1 MTERLRFA
9 APKHAPAGLW
19 RRVPPM
25 VFAPIL
31 SLLALALAWRWA
43 AETFHL
49 PLALPGFLDGLAVAP
64 FLFAA
69 LAYLVK
75 VARRPGV
82 IIDECAA
89 LPGRVGLGA
98 AALSLY
104 LCAGVLAPHALWLG
118 RAVLVLGLA
127 AQIGLIWP
135 GLRQIGA
142 TAEGI
147 NAIGPDWQFAPSG
160 LLVAAA
166 VAPMLGWA
174 GLGRVLIY
182 PGALLAL
189 AIAAISLWQLR
200 RHRVPAV
207 LLPLLALHLMP
218 AAAYGIAALQLG
230 GPLLVPAYG
239 LVLAGLLLLPFLAIR
254 AGTGLFLS
262 VITIPLALSA
272 AFFVRLALAFPGWW
286 WFALLAAFLL
296 VVATFLCIP
305 MAFLILRDW
314 ARGRLAVRSNAAIA

>member
-1 MTERLRFA
+1 MNDRLRFA

-25 VFAPIL
+25 IFAPIL
-31 SLLALALAWRWA
+31 SLLALALAWRWG
-43 AETFHL
+43 AEAFHL
-49 PLALPGFLDGLAVAP
+49 PLALPGFLDGLAVAL

-75 VARRPGV
+75 IARRPGV
-82 IIDECAA
+82 IFDECAT

-98 AALSLY
+98 AALSVY
-104 LCAGVLAPHALWLG
+104 LCGGVLAGHAPGVG
-118 RAVLVLGLA
+118 RAFLVLGIA

-135 GLRQIGA
+135 WLRQFR
-142 TAEGI
+142 AEG
-147 NAIGPDWQFAPSG
+147 AGLAGIGPDWQFGPAG
-160 LLVAAA
+160 LPLASA

-189 AIAAISLWQLR
+189 AIAAISLRQLR
-200 RHRVPAV
+200 RRRVPAV

-218 AAAYGIAALQLG
+218 AAAYGIAALQLA

-239 LVLAGLLLLPFLAIR
+239 LTLAGLLLLPWLAIR
-254 AGTGLFLS
+254 AGTGLFLT

-272 AFFVRLALAFPGWW
+272 AFFALLALVFPGWW
-286 WFALLAAFLL
+286 WFALLAALLL
-296 VVATFLCIP
+296 VVATFLCIA
-305 MAFLILRDW
+305 MAFLTLRDW
-314 ARGRLAVRSNAAIA
+314 ARGRLAARSNAAIA